1 MERHNVDVELRERLA
16 DYCLVKKLTQERVV
30 NQAIREMLDRAEND
44 SEMKQRLDKAK
55 ALKAAL
61 ASRNHARTG
70 SALLL
75 LIAVRVRHAPLLAQ
89 VSTRGRGGVTN
100 TELRDQ
106 IAAKSRV
113 LLQPADETGIE
124 QLRFYREAEPEECA
138 EMFRSEQAPAF
149 DSSASAPSRP

>member
-1 MERHNVDVELRERLA
+1 VVGITLIERHNVDVELRERLA

-44 SEMKQRLDKAK
+44 SEMKQRFDKAK

-75 LIAVRVRHAPLLAQ
+75 LRAVRVRHAPLLAH
-89 VSTRGRGGVTN
+89 VK
-100 TELRDQ
+100 

-138 EMFRSEQAPAF
+138 EMFRSEQAPGVPF
-149 DSSASAPSRP
+149 FGFRWLLEEPL